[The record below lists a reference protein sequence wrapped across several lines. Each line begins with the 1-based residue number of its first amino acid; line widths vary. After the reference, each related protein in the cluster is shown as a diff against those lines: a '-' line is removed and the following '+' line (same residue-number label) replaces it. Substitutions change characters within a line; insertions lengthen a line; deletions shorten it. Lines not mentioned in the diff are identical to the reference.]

1 MFQLKA
7 CPKCQGDFYVTE
19 DGFGKFL
26 NCFQCGC
33 IKDLELPV
41 ADAQHH
47 ADAEARVDNQAS
59 ASAAAEECHG
69 VAA

>member
-1 MFQLKA
+1 MIQLKA

-19 DGFGKFL
+19 DSFGKFL
-26 NCFQCGC
+26 NCFQCGY

-41 ADAQHH
+41 AGAQSQ
-47 ADAEARVDNQAS
+47 AANEDNG
-59 ASAAAEECHG
+59 SAAEKLNS

>member
-1 MFQLKA
+1 MIQLKA

-19 DGFGKFL
+19 DSFGKFL
-26 NCFQCGC
+26 SCFQCGY

-41 ADAQHH
+41 ANAQ
-47 ADAEARVDNQAS
+47 ADAGNEANV
-59 ASAAAEECHG
+59 SAAAEELHG